1 MKYATINPYNNVTV
15 KEFAF
20 DPYPDMEA
28 SVVAFKQWRKL
39 SVQER
44 SRQLMNVAALLQK
57 NKDQYAALITLEMG
71 KPLNEALYEINKSIT
86 AFEYYCTHA
95 EAFLQPQFIS
105 TAAGKSYVRHDPL
118 GIIFSIMPWNFP
130 FWQVFRFAVPT
141 LIAGNVSILKHAPNV
156 PQCARAIEQLFE
168 EAIGTKDIFRNYF
181 LSNED
186 AATLLSDNRIAGLSF
201 TGSDATGSYLSA
213 LAGKHLKKSVLE
225 LGGNDA
231 FIVLDDADIDLT
243 VSGAIKSRCI
253 NTGQA
258 CNGAKRFIVTPG
270 IAAAF
275 EQKLT
280 EGVLNLKAGD
290 PMLNDTNLGPLARP
304 DLKEKVMRQIAE
316 TVQQGSSI
324 RQGTVPKYSTGNFV
338 PATVLSGV
346 TPDMTAARE
355 EIFGP
360 VWSIMPARDEAHAL
374 ALANDTLYG
383 LAASVWTKQ
392 TDKAEA
398 VAAELEAG
406 NVFINDIVKSD
417 PRLPFGGIKKSGYG
431 RELSKAGLLEFVNLK
446 TVYVR

>member
-1 MKYATINPYNNVTV
+1 M
-15 KEFAF
+15 
-20 DPYPDMEA
+20 
-28 SVVAFKQWRKL
+28 
-39 SVQER
+39 QER

-57 NKDQYAALITLEMG
+57 NKEQYAALITLEMG
-71 KPLNEALYEINKSIT
+71 KPLHEAVYEINKSIT
-86 AFEYYCTHA
+86 AFEYYCSHA
-95 EAFLQPQFIS
+95 ESFLQPQYIETS
-105 TAAGKSYVRHDPL
+105 AGKSYVRHDPL

-168 EAIGTKDIFRNYF
+168 EAIRIPGVFKNYF
-181 LSNED
+181 LTNDD
-186 AATLLSDNRIAGLSF
+186 AATLLADSRIAGLSF

-213 LAGKHLKKSVLE
+213 LAGKHIKKSVLE

-231 FIVLDDADIDLT
+231 FIVLDDADVDLA
-243 VSGAIKSRCI
+243 VNGAIKSRSI

-280 EGVLNLKAGD
+280 EGVLRLKAGD
-290 PMLNDTNLGPLARP
+290 PHLSHTDIGPLARP
-304 DLKEKVMRQIAE
+304 DLKEKVLRQIAE
-316 TVQQGSSI
+316 TVQQGASVAQGNIPADSS
-324 RQGTVPKYSTGNFV
+324 GNFV

-346 TPDMTAARE
+346 APHMTAARE

-360 VWSIMPARDEAHAL
+360 VWSIMPARNEAHAL
-374 ALANDTLYG
+374 ALANDTAYG
-383 LAASVWTKQ
+383 LAASIWTQQ
-392 TDKAEA
+392 TEKAEA
-398 VAAELEAG
+398 MAAELETG